1 MTFAINKSEQAR
13 LAISREALRTRHGK
27 LIDAI
32 DHFNGLQQEAFE
44 QVRSALAD
52 YHEAAGAA
60 AFQIE
65 DIHREH
71 EEAYD
76 SRSEAWQAS
85 QKGRAVQSWLEE
97 LSSVAGRLSDEQE
110 VSEPTA
116 IDTDSIE
123 DLSDVLEEMYYA
135 PEGE

>member
-13 LAISREALRTRHGK
+13 LAISREAIRTRYGK

-52 YHEAAGAA
+52 YDEAANAA

-65 DIHREH
+65 DIYREH
-71 EEAYD
+71 EEAFD

-85 QKGRAVQSWLEE
+85 EKGSAVQSWLYE
-97 LSSVAGRLSDEQE
+97 LLSVAGRLSDELELQ
-110 VSEPTA
+110 EPTA

-123 DLSDVLEEMYYA
+123 DLSDVLEEMYYS

>member
-1 MTFAINKSEQAR
+1 M
-13 LAISREALRTRHGK
+13 
-27 LIDAI
+27 
-32 DHFNGLQQEAFE
+32 
-44 QVRSALAD
+44 
-52 YHEAAGAA
+52 
-60 AFQIE
+60 
-65 DIHREH
+65 
-71 EEAYD
+71 
-76 SRSEAWQAS
+76 
-85 QKGRAVQSWLEE
+85 QSWLEE